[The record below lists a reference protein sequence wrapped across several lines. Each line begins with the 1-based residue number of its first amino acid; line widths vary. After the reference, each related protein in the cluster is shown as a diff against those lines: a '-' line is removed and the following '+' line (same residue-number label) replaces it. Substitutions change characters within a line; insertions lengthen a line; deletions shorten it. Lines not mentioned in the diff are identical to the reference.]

1 MTLCPEKQDWL
12 LQGEPQIQSRR
23 GTPGSSGRQQVP
35 LPPVLSTSTHTSQ
48 LLLLLAFA
56 KQEEQQ
62 TTLIKYS
69 LVDLRDPTY
78 KIIVG
83 KMDETLQWKN
93 SRKIVVVCTY
103 LKGFYLIA
111 LNRSDDNLWNFQEAY
126 SGKLS

>member
-1 MTLCPEKQDWL
+1 M
-12 LQGEPQIQSRR
+12 
-23 GTPGSSGRQQVP
+23 SSGRQQVS
-35 LPPVLSTSTHTSQ
+35 LTPPVLSTCSTSR

-111 LNRSDDNLWNFQEAY
+111 LNRSNDNLWNFQEAY